1 MAQIEARDSAG
12 SLVTAGPTDAAGLYS
27 LSLRPGNYTLTVST
41 GGTFPRCP
49 HVDLTVGDG
58 APTRADISCDT
69 GIR

>member
-12 SLVTAGPTDAAGLYS
+12 SLVATGASDAAGRYS
-27 LSLRPGNYTLTVST
+27 LSLRPGQYTLTVST
-41 GGTFPRCP
+41 GAIFPSCP
-49 HVDLTVGDG
+49 VVDVGVGDG